1 MNELHAD
8 DRVLCRTR
16 MNHYNC
22 PTSAGVEDV
31 ERRLSKNV
39 QSINDEIKVIA
50 IDGLVHGMIVY
61 TEICNLEYN
70 FGDNTPFIS
79 VEPRIENIREINR
92 ELRKIPCQ
100 IIKVQRGPNI
110 RTNTDS
116 GEDWT
121 IPVWDVVVA
130 YFIEESAIK
139 SYWEEVGFLDDQIKW
154 WLEDLS
160 SVEDGFGVFLD
171 DNQTPV
177 RDVVSKI
184 CKENDMPVNTDIIES
199 SSAKRNTLRWD
210 ANNKQMKSDDD
221 PMFG

>member
-1 MNELHAD
+1 
-8 DRVLCRTR
+8 

-100 IIKVQRGPNI
+100 IIEVQRGPNI

-139 SYWEEVGFLDDQIKW
+139 SYWEEYGYPLEEIKG
-154 WLEDLS
+154 WLEYLQTGN
-160 SVEDGFGVFLD
+160 DGFGTYLD
-171 DNQTPV
+171 DIQTPMI

-184 CKENDMPVNTDIIES
+184 CKENDMPVNTDGIEGHS
-199 SSAKRNTLRWD
+199 TKRHILRWD